1 MSKYTTGEMAKSCNV
16 SVRTVQFYDA
26 KGILCPTEL
35 TDGGRRLY
43 SDNDL
48 VKLRL
53 ICVLKALGLSLA
65 NIQGILESEESA
77 KVLTLLLGEQEKQL
91 GAEIKEKQAQLDTIS
106 IIKESIADKATI
118 PVNSIID
125 IESRMENNKKVRQKF
140 RRLVIFGCLIGIPT
154 FAAIALWIARGNW
167 IPFVVWFPISQ
178 ILGVLLAR
186 NHFKDSAF
194 VCAKCDKVFKPTFGK
209 VMRTSGTTKAR
220 WLTCTECG
228 HKGYCVEVFREAEE
242 GN

>member
-16 SVRTVQFYDA
+16 SVRTVQFYAA

-35 TDGGRRLY
+35 TEGGRRLY

-65 NIQGILESEESA
+65 AIQGILESEESA
-77 KVLTLLLGEQEKQL
+77 KVLTLLLGEQEKRL
-91 GAEIKEKQAQLDTIS
+91 DAEIKEKQAQLDAIS
-106 IIKESIADKATI
+106 IIKESIADKAVI

-125 IESRMENNKKVRQKF
+125 IENRMENNKKVRQKF
-140 RRLVIFGCLIGIPT
+140 RKLVIIASVLSIPQ
-154 FAAIALWIARGNW
+154 FAFIVLWISRGNW
-167 IPFVVWFPISQ
+167 IPFVVWFPIQ
-178 ILGVLLAR
+178 TLLGILLAKW
-186 NHFKDSAF
+186 HFKTSAF

-209 VMRTSGTTKAR
+209 VMRTNGTPKAR

-228 HKGYCVEVFREAEE
+228 HKGYCVEVFQEVEE